1 MAIAKSPSRTAPIR
15 ILTAVP
21 VCDGHDSAVTT
32 INIELARHGIE
43 VIYLGYHQSVG
54 AIVRAAIQEDANVV
68 GLSSYNGG
76 HIVFFKEVA
85 DQLKRSGNG
94 DIPVFGGGGGTITKA
109 DERVMKRQGTD
120 RIFFAG
126 TPLADIMAI
135 IQRDYARITKPNAK
149 FKGDR
154 ALARAITLAESA
166 AFGETQG
173 GARTM
178 GGLSLKRSAKSRRAP
193 AKTAFVVGVAGPGGA
208 GKSTLIDELTSRFL
222 NHVPHGRIALLAND
236 PSHPDSGGAILGD
249 RVSAIYAQDDR
260 VFFRSLATRGSLT
273 GLSAAAPAAIDIL
286 KQSGEF
292 DLILVESVGVGQESD
307 PFRVFGKEQKLVDA
321 TLFVLAPHYGGL
333 IQLQKIALLNGA
345 DLVALNKC
353 DHPMAHTAKAEIQAR
368 LHQNAKDQTLH
379 PTTAAKH
386 FDPGVDALFAA
397 IAELAGLKVGTV
409 IPDRP
414 DYDTGGERPCH
425 LEIEGGPDLRAGRV
439 ESPTTK
445 KHQKGGAVIPN
456 RPSRAPKR
464 TSSAP
469 LIKSRSRLTPSR
481 AKKGGRS

>member
-1 MAIAKSPSRTAPIR
+1 MAVAKTPRPAALPLR

-43 VIYLGYHQSVG
+43 VIYLGYHQSAA
-54 AIVRAAIQEDANVV
+54 AIVRAAVQEDVNVV

-85 DQLKRSGNG
+85 DQLKRGGNR
-94 DIPVFGGGGGTITKA
+94 DIPVFGGGGGTITHA
-109 DERVMKRQGTD
+109 DARVMKRQGTD
-120 RIFFAG
+120 RIYFAG
-126 TPLADIMAI
+126 TPLETMMAEI
-135 IQRDYARITKPNAK
+135 KRDYARAAKPNAK

-154 ALARAITLAESA
+154 ALARAITIAESTHRPSPVAHRPRQKNA
-166 AFGETQG
+166 A
-173 GARTM
+173 RC
-178 GGLSLKRSAKSRRAP
+178 
-193 AKTAFVVGVAGPGGA
+193 FVVGVAGPGGA

-222 NHVPHGRIALLAND
+222 RSRPAGRIALLAND

-286 KQSGEF
+286 KASGEF

-307 PFRVFGKEQKLVDA
+307 PFRIFGGGPKLVDA

-353 DHPMAHTAKAEIQAR
+353 DHAMAHTAKAEIQAR
-368 LHQNAKDQTLH
+368 LNQNGRGQTLH
-379 PTTAAKH
+379 ATTAAKH

-397 IAELAGLKVGTV
+397 IAKLGGL
-409 IPDRP
+409 DLSR
-414 DYDTGGERPCH
+414 GGEKACQM
-425 LEIEGGPDLRAGRV
+425 EV
-439 ESPTTK
+439 
-445 KHQKGGAVIPN
+445 
-456 RPSRAPKR
+456 
-464 TSSAP
+464 SS
-469 LIKSRSRLTPSR
+469 
-481 AKKGGRS
+481 

>member
-1 MAIAKSPSRTAPIR
+1 MAAASSPRPAAPLR

-32 INIELARHGIE
+32 INIELARHGLE
-43 VIYLGYHQSVG
+43 VIYLGYHQSAS
-54 AIVRAAIQEDANVV
+54 AIVRAAIQEDVNVV

-85 DQLKRSGNG
+85 DQLKKSGNG
-94 DIPVFGGGGGTITKA
+94 DIPVFGGGGGTITQA
-109 DERVMKRQGTD
+109 DARVMKRQGTD
-120 RIFFAG
+120 RIYFAG
-126 TPLADIMAI
+126 TPLDQMMGEIKRA
-135 IQRDYARITKPNAK
+135 YARAAKSNAR

-154 ALARAITLAESA
+154 AIARAITIAEGT
-166 AFGETQG
+166 AFVG
-173 GARTM
+173 GVLRPD
-178 GGLSLKRSAKSRRAP
+178 SNVAKQSNKSGH
-193 AKTAFVVGVAGPGGA
+193 KTPPTRKKSFVVGVAGPGGA

-222 NHVPHGRIALLAND
+222 RANPTGRIALLAND

-249 RVSAIYAQDDR
+249 RVSAIYAQNDQ

-286 KQSGEF
+286 EASGEF

-307 PFRVFGKEQKLVDA
+307 PFRIFGKGPKLVDA
-321 TLFVLAPHYGGL
+321 TLFVLAPYYGGL

-353 DHPMAHTAKAEIQAR
+353 DHAMAHTAKAEIQAR
-368 LHQNAKDQTLH
+368 LNQNGKGQQLH

-397 IAELAGLKVGTV
+397 IAKLGDLPLSA
-409 IPDRP
+409 
-414 DYDTGGERPCH
+414 GGEKACQM
-425 LEIEGGPDLRAGRV
+425 EV
-439 ESPTTK
+439 
-445 KHQKGGAVIPN
+445 
-456 RPSRAPKR
+456 
-464 TSSAP
+464 
-469 LIKSRSRLTPSR
+469 RS
-481 AKKGGRS
+481 

>member
-1 MAIAKSPSRTAPIR
+1 MAAASTPRNAAPLR

-43 VIYLGYHQSVG
+43 VIYLGYHQSAA
-54 AIVRAAIQEDANVV
+54 AIVRAAIQEDVNVV

-76 HIVFFKEVA
+76 HIVFFKEVC
-85 DQLKRSGNG
+85 DQLRKSGNA
-94 DIPVFGGGGGTITKA
+94 DIPVFGGGGGTITHA
-109 DERVMKRQGTD
+109 DERVMQRQGTD
-120 RIFFAG
+120 RIYFAG
-126 TPLADIMAI
+126 TPLDAMMAQI
-135 IQRDYARITKPNAK
+135 KKDYARVAKPNRK

-154 ALARAITLAESA
+154 ALARAISIVESA
-166 AFGETQG
+166 PARYSLPTTRYSN
-173 GARTM
+173 GAAR
-178 GGLSLKRSAKSRRAP
+178 RSY
-193 AKTAFVVGVAGPGGA
+193 VVGVAGPGGA

-222 NHVPHGRIALLAND
+222 RSNPTGRIALLAND

-292 DLILVESVGVGQESD
+292 DLIFVESVGVGQESD
-307 PFRVFGKEQKLVDA
+307 PFRIFGKGPKLVDA
-321 TLFVLAPHYGGL
+321 TLFVLAPYYGGL

-368 LHQNAKDQTLH
+368 LDQNGKDQVLH

-386 FDPGVDALFAA
+386 YDPGVDTLYAA
-397 IAELAGLKVGTV
+397 IARLGGLDLV
-409 IPDRP
+409 R
-414 DYDTGGERPCH
+414 GGEKACFMEDP
-425 LEIEGGPDLRAGRV
+425 A
-439 ESPTTK
+439 
-445 KHQKGGAVIPN
+445 
-456 RPSRAPKR
+456 
-464 TSSAP
+464 
-469 LIKSRSRLTPSR
+469 
-481 AKKGGRS
+481 

>member
-1 MAIAKSPSRTAPIR
+1 MAAAKSPRPGAPLR

-43 VIYLGYHQSVG
+43 VIYLGYHQSAA
-54 AIVRAAIQEDANVV
+54 AIVRAAIQEDVNVV

-85 DQLKRSGNG
+85 DQLKKSGNA
-94 DIPVFGGGGGTITKA
+94 DIPVFGGGGGTITHA
-109 DERVMKRQGTD
+109 DARVMQRQGTD
-120 RIFFAG
+120 RIYFAG
-126 TPLADIMAI
+126 TPLDQMMAEI
-135 IQRDYARITKPNAK
+135 KRDYARAAKANPK

-154 ALARAITLAESA
+154 ELARAITIAE
-166 AFGETQG
+166 G
-173 GARTM
+173 GARAPR
-178 GGLSLKRSAKSRRAP
+178 GLPKPARSAGSTKKP
-193 AKTAFVVGVAGPGGA
+193 FIVGVAGPGGA

-222 NHVPHGRIALLAND
+222 RANPTGRIALLAND

-286 KQSGEF
+286 KASGEF

-307 PFRVFGKEQKLVDA
+307 PFRIFGQGPKLVDA
-321 TLFVLAPHYGGL
+321 TLFVLAPYYGGL

-368 LHQNAKDQTLH
+368 LNQNGKGQALH
-379 PTTAAKH
+379 ATTAAKH

-397 IAELAGLKVGTV
+397 IAKLGDLPVS
-409 IPDRP
+409 
-414 DYDTGGERPCH
+414 TGGEKACH
-425 LEIEGGPDLRAGRV
+425 LEV
-439 ESPTTK
+439 SP
-445 KHQKGGAVIPN
+445 
-456 RPSRAPKR
+456 
-464 TSSAP
+464 
-469 LIKSRSRLTPSR
+469 
-481 AKKGGRS
+481 